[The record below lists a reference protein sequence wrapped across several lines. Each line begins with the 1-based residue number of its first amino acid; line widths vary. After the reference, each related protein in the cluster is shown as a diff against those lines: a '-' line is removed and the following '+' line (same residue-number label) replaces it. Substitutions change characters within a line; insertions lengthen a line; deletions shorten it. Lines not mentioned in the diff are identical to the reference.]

1 MKINFATK
9 TIEITKSFASK
20 ATNYGPEEYR
30 ALLAATRDLPTFQ
43 VQVKATYRPCQSYS
57 KGLTFAA
64 MESYISTADQDGSI
78 MQDFLVLRQGCR
90 YIEVQKWFLTKFPE
104 FPENFAA

>member
-20 ATNYGPEEYR
+20 AANYGSEEYR

-64 MESYISTADQDGSI
+64 AEAYLSTADQDGSLCES
-78 MQDFLVLRQGCR
+78 F
-90 YIEVQKWFLTKFPE
+90 
-104 FPENFAA
+104 